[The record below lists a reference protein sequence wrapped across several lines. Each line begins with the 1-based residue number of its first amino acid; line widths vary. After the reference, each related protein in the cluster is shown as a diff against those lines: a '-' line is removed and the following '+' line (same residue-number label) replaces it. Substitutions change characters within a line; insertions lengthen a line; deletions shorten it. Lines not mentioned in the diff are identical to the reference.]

1 MHLLF
6 KTITVTGIAV
16 LELWAAIPAG
26 FVFGL
31 PPIIIAIVTIIG
43 GILSSLLVVT
53 IGGHVKNYIQNRRAA
68 KYQQL
73 STSEQIEMQQRES
86 KKKHRQHSKIYQVW
100 DKYGIIGLG
109 LLAPV
114 LTGALIGS
122 TIAVSLGV
130 PKQRIILWVSL
141 GVIMWTVLLV
151 TLAALG
157 IDFIFR

>member
-86 KKKHRQHSKIYQVW
+86 KKKHRPVSYTHLCGKIAFGQSV
-100 DKYGIIGLG
+100 
-109 LLAPV
+109 AF
-114 LTGALIGS
+114 GAGF
-122 TIAVSLGV
+122 VSLFFCIA
-130 PKQRIILWVSL
+130 QQNFLRTCHI
-141 GVIMWTVLLV
+141 
-151 TLAALG
+151 AASG
-157 IDFIFR
+157 NSMVFPACG

>member
-1 MHLLF
+1 M
-6 KTITVTGIAV
+6 
-16 LELWAAIPAG
+16 
-26 FVFGL
+26 
-31 PPIIIAIVTIIG
+31 
-43 GILSSLLVVT
+43 T

-86 KKKHRQHSKIYQVW
+86 KKKHRQHSSIYQVW